1 MGNYIGNNVHSIR
14 TNYGLSQTQLAKIA
28 KVSQTAVS
36 SWECG
41 QTIPRLSNA
50 QRIVDAFADLEMDDI
65 YSQALGYSR
74 RVLRHTNA
82 VPEAR
87 YLFAPLYGSIAAG
100 EPIEMLPTN
109 ESAPIPGVLAKR
121 YPHAFYLRISG
132 ESMNRRLP
140 NGSLALVNPEST
152 EVESGKVYAVCV
164 GSSDATVKRVR
175 KLKNGV
181 ALEPDSMDPTYKPQ
195 VFDYAETDTDQ
206 TLSVIG
212 RVVWFAVPYD
222 FDI

>member
-14 TNYGLSQTQLAKIA
+14 INFGLSQQQLAQIA
-28 KVSQTAVS
+28 NVSQTAVS

-50 QRIVDAFADLEMDDI
+50 QRIVDAFDDLEMDDV
-65 YSQALGYSR
+65 YSQALGFSR
-74 RVLRHTNA
+74 RVLRRTNA
-82 VPEAR
+82 MPEVR

-100 EPIEMLPTN
+100 EPIEMLAT
-109 ESAPIPGVLAKR
+109 EEMCPIPGVLAKR
-121 YPHAFYLRISG
+121 FPRAFYLKISG

-140 NGSLALVNPEST
+140 NGSYALINPE
-152 EVESGKVYAVCV
+152 EKDVESGKVYAVCV

-175 KLKNGV
+175 KLQNGII
-181 ALEPDSMDPTYKPQ
+181 LEPDSADPTYKPQ
-195 VFDYAETDTDQ
+195 VYDYGEAVPGE

-212 RVVWFAVPYD
+212 RVVWYTVPFD
-222 FDI
+222 FPI